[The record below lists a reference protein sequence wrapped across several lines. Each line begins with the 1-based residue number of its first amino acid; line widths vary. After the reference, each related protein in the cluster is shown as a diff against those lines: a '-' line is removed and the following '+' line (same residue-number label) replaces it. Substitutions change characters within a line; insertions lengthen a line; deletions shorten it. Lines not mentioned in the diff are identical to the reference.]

1 MIIRSVAFRRQPS
14 PLGGFRRGIT
24 LVEAAISLGFICT
37 LIIGAIDFSIAA
49 FRSEVLN
56 HVAHRVGRAAVI
68 HGTYAPT
75 SWNGGAW
82 GPSEIDT
89 TMQATDPVASVVSGM
104 KTSLNHAGV
113 TIKVTWPNGKN
124 SPGNPVQVETRMT
137 WSPMF
142 LESMGI
148 GIMTLRGR
156 SYQIIQH

>member
-1 MIIRSVAFRRQPS
+1 MIIKPSAFDLKVTRCRHT
-14 PLGGFRRGIT
+14 RRGVT

-37 LIIGAIDFSIAA
+37 LIIGCIDFSIAA

-56 HVAHRVGRAAVI
+56 HVAHKVGRSAVI

-75 SWNGGAW
+75 SWNGGPW
-82 GPSEIDT
+82 GPSEIET
-89 TMQATDPVASVVSGM
+89 TMLATDPVASVASGL
-104 KTSLNHAGV
+104 KTSLNHASV
-113 TIKVTWPNGKN
+113 TIKVIWPNGKN
-124 SPGNPVQVETRMT
+124 APGNPVLVETRMT

-148 GIMTLRGR
+148 GVLTLRGR